1 MSTPNVIQ
9 QWLEIIGTP
18 QRAARLLEAA
28 NSVWLGCPSE
38 LLFGERGSQVAY
50 ANPRY
55 RAALDAW
62 DTGLVT
68 RRDIL
73 GWAKYIAAGNYKGP
87 RFVYMSI
94 PVPSSSD
101 SDDSPPVTKVNDLQA
116 A

>member
-9 QWLEIIGTP
+9 AWLELIGTP
-18 QRAARLLEAA
+18 ARAEALLAAA
-28 NSVWLGCPSE
+28 NSAWLGCPSE
-38 LLFGERGSQVAY
+38 ILFGERGSQVAY

-73 GWAKYIAAGNYKGP
+73 GWAKYVSTGAYKGP
-87 RFVYMSI
+87 RFVYMRI
-94 PVPSSSD
+94 PVPSMSD
-101 SDDSPPVTKVNDLQA
+101 SNDSPPIAQVNDLEA

>member
-9 QWLEIIGTP
+9 AWLELIGTP
-18 QRAARLLEAA
+18 ARANTLLGAA
-28 NSVWLGCPSE
+28 NSAWTGCPSE
-38 LLFGERGSQVAY
+38 ILFGERGSQCAY

-68 RRDIL
+68 RRDVL
-73 GWAKYIAAGNYKGP
+73 GWAKYVATGNYKGP
-87 RFVYMSI
+87 RFVYMTI

-101 SDDSPPVTKVNDLQA
+101 SDDSPPIAKINDLEA